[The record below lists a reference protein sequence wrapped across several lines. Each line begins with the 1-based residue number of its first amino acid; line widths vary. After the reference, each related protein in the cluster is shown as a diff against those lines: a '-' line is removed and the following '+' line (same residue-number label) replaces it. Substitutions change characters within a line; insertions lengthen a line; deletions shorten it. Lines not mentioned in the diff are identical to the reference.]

1 MDIKFQKI
9 EESELKPKP
18 SKNDV
23 LGFGKIF
30 TDYMFQ
36 MSFSPDKGWHE
47 PVIKRFED
55 FSLSPAVM
63 VFHYSQEIFEGL
75 KGYLRA
81 DGKIGLFRADENYSR
96 MNRSAERM
104 CMPTIPVE
112 DQAQAVEEL
121 LKIEKAWFPDKD
133 SGSMYIRPTMI
144 GTDPFLGVKESSNYL
159 YYIILSP
166 SGFYFKGGPKP
177 VKVYVT
183 DEYVRAAVG
192 GVGTAKTG
200 GNYAASLLAG
210 KTAGEKGCD
219 QVLWLDAK
227 HNKYVEEVG
236 AMNICFVMNGKKV
249 VTSELSGAIL
259 EGVTRSSVIKL
270 CEKLGYEVEERPVS
284 IDEVI
289 EKIGTGE
296 LTECFGCGTAAVI
309 SPVGQFLYKDK
320 WYTVSEDPGPISNQ
334 LYNELTGIQWG
345 TKEDRF
351 GWTKI
356 VD

>member
-1 MDIKFQKI
+1 MDVKFIKI
-9 EESELKPKP
+9 PDNELKPKP
-18 SKNDV
+18 SKDEV
-23 LGFGKIF
+23 LGFGKTF

-36 MSFSPDKGWHE
+36 MNYSPEKGWHD
-47 PVIKRFED
+47 PVIKKLED

-81 DGKIGLFRADENYSR
+81 DGKIGLFRAIENFKR
-96 MNRSAERM
+96 MNRSAERI

-112 DQAQAVEEL
+112 DQQQAVEEL
-121 LKIEKAWFPDKD
+121 LKIEKDWFPDKD

-144 GTDPFLGVKESSNYL
+144 GTDPYLGVKESSNYI
-159 YYIILSP
+159 YYVILSP
-166 SGFYFKGGPKP
+166 SGFYFKGGPQP

-183 DEYVRAAVG
+183 DKYVRAAIG

-210 KTAGEKGCD
+210 KEARDKGCD

-236 AMNICFVMNGKKV
+236 AMNICFVMNGKTV
-249 VTSELSGAIL
+249 VTSQLNGAIL
-259 EGVTRSSVIKL
+259 EGVTRDSAIAL
-270 CEKLGYEVEERPVS
+270 CKKLGYEVEERPIS
-284 IDEVI
+284 IDEVL
-289 EKIGTGE
+289 EKIETGE
-296 LTECFGCGTAAVI
+296 ITECFGCGTAAVI
-309 SPVGQFLYKDK
+309 SPVGKFLYKDK
-320 WYTVSEDPGPISNQ
+320 WYNVSDEPGPISQQ
-334 LYNELTGIQWG
+334 LYTELTGIQWG
-345 TKEDRF
+345 IKEDGF
-351 GWTKI
+351 GWTKV